1 MAKMRLTL
9 EADGPGFRLLSEQ
22 SNRNRWAATLLHV
35 FMAET
40 KDDFVDSDLPC
51 WDDLGLKN
59 VSITVAAIKVTST
72 AMTHNATGPVS
83 STNPKYFDS
92 LARGRLPFGLLN
104 RLFQAV
110 PLLPE
115 AHS

>member
-22 SNRNRWAATLLHV
+22 SNRNRWAATLLHM

-40 KDDFVDSDLPC
+40 RDDFVDSDLPC

-59 VSITVAAIKVTST
+59 VSITVADDKGYVDSYDTQRG
-72 AMTHNATGPVS
+72 GPS
-83 STNPKYFDS
+83 
-92 LARGRLPFGLLN
+92 LLN
-104 RLFQAV
+104 ESEIL
-110 PLLPE
+110 
-115 AHS
+115 